1 MLHEDWC
8 ALPRHLGRA
17 DERRGPGVGLI
28 VEAVVTSKT
37 AVTYLSETHLPFQWD
52 TLQNCLE
59 HTFNFK

>member
-37 AVTYLSETHLPFQWD
+37 AVTRSMMI
-52 TLQNCLE
+52 N
-59 HTFNFK
+59 KMRGAS